1 MSKRR
6 AELLIRSKLVL
17 YSGHVREIV
26 IWKVPISKHYPLG
39 LKYRLVLADP
49 VWRKVLLLFDN
60 HAPKGAHI
68 HLNNGQEHDYDFRS
82 VSILIEDFLKLES
95 RLEKNYE
102 NIEDKN

>member
-1 MSKRR
+1 MSKGR

-49 VWRKVLLLFDN
+49 VWKKVDN

-68 HLNNGQEHDYDFRS
+68 HLNSGHEHDYDFRS

-102 NIEDKN
+102 NNEDKN